1 MVLYYSEG
9 LYDYLSSV
17 TSLLT
22 LGFSSILITYRWK
35 SRAVTAVRIVFLF
48 MEKLTLL
55 LLTEIVLFFFLVLEE
70 NILLGSLIFEG
81 SVYLKGLLIIYSHH
95 KVLLFFCLFIREP
108 FLMA

>member
-35 SRAVTAVRIVFLF
+35 SRAVPAVRIVF

-55 LLTEIVLFFFLVLEE
+55 LLTEIVLFFFLVLGE
-70 NILLGSLIFEG
+70 NVLLGSLIFEG